1 MAVPERTIK
10 THLKTLNNTIMKKL
24 NNFTLTFSLFG
35 LLLLTACGGG
45 GEHAHEDDH
54 AGEEEHSENA
64 LSVELSEQ
72 QMEAVGI
79 ETGRFSYLPLKN
91 TVKANG
97 MLELPPQKKGTIS
110 ALVAGQVSE
119 INVIEGDLVQ
129 AGDVLATIEDPGI
142 IDIQQEF
149 IEVSEQRAYLEQDYE
164 RKKRLLDEGVGSG
177 REFQES
183 ASRYRSNEARIS
195 GLRSKL
201 ELLGLSAERVL
212 EGNISSSVPVR
223 SPLDGF
229 VRVVEV
235 NTGSYINPGKHM
247 FEVVDNSEL
256 HIDLMVYEKDF
267 HRVKVGQSL
276 FFRYANQP
284 APELYRGE
292 IFAVGKAFEQ
302 NPKAVRIH
310 AHLMEEQQ
318 NLLPGM
324 YVEAMIVTDEE
335 SVRSLPEQAVV
346 SDGGQSYIFI
356 IDEEEE
362 HTDIEQ
368 ASDSGEQMHHGT
380 HLKAIPVITGTS
392 EEGYVEIRLL
402 EEITEESRVVTK
414 GAFFVLSEM
423 RKGEGGHHH

>member
-1 MAVPERTIK
+1 MKSINNI
-10 THLKTLNNTIMKKL
+10 TLV
-24 NNFTLTFSLFG
+24 FSLLG
-35 LLLLTACGGG
+35 LLFLSACGGAD
-45 GEHAHEDDH
+45 HTHEDDH
-54 AGEEEHSENA
+54 VEEEEHTENA
-64 LSVELSEQ
+64 LSVELSER

-79 ETGRFSYLPLKN
+79 EIGQFSYLPLKN

-97 MLELPPQKKGTIS
+97 MLELPPQKKADVS
-110 ALVAGQVSE
+110 ALVAGQVSD
-119 INVIEGDLVQ
+119 INVIEGDRVQ
-129 AGDVLATIEDPGI
+129 TGQVLAAIEDPAI
-142 IDIQQEF
+142 IDMQQAF
-149 IEVSEQRAYLEQDYE
+149 IEASEQRDYLEQDYE
-164 RKKRLLDEGVGSG
+164 RKKRLLDEGVGSQ

-201 ELLGLSAERVL
+201 ELLGLSPERVL

-235 NTGSYINPGKHM
+235 NTGSYINPGEHM

-256 HIDLMVYEKDF
+256 HIDLMVYEKDL
-267 HRVKVGQSL
+267 HRVKEGQSL
-276 FFRYANQP
+276 YFRYANQP
-284 APELYRGE
+284 TSDLYRGE

-302 NPKAVRIH
+302 NPKAVRVH
-310 AHLMEEQQ
+310 AHLIEEQP

-324 YVEAMIVTDEE
+324 YVEAMIVTSEDV
-335 SVRSLPEQAVV
+335 VRSLPEQAVV

-356 IDEEEE
+356 VEEEE
-362 HTDIEQ
+362 HADVEQ
-368 ASDSGEQMHHGT
+368 ASDSGEQEHHGT
-380 HLKAIPVITGTS
+380 HLKAVPVVTGTN
-392 EEGYVEIRLL
+392 EEGYIEIRLL
-402 EEITEESRVVTK
+402 EEITEERKVVTK

>member
-1 MAVPERTIK
+1 MKIFNK
-10 THLKTLNNTIMKKL
+10 YTLV
-24 NNFTLTFSLFG
+24 FSLFG
-35 LLLLTACGGG
+35 LLFFTACGGG

-54 AGEEEHSENA
+54 TEEEEHSENA
-64 LSVELSEQ
+64 LSAELSVQ

-79 ETGRFSYLPLKN
+79 EIGRFSYLPLKN

-97 MLELPPQKKGTIS
+97 MLELPPQKKADIS
-110 ALVAGQVSE
+110 ALVAGQVSD

-142 IDIQQEF
+142 IDMQQEF
-149 IEVSEQRAYLEQDYE
+149 IEVSELGGYLRQDYE
-164 RKKRLLDEGVGSG
+164 RNKRLLDEGVGSQ
-177 REFQES
+177 REFQGSE
-183 ASRYRSNEARIS
+183 SRYRSNEARIS

-201 ELLGLSAERVL
+201 ELLGLNPEQVL
-212 EGNISSSVPVR
+212 EGTISSSVPVR

-229 VRVVEV
+229 VRLVEV
-235 NTGSYINPGKHM
+235 NRGSYINPGKHM

-267 HRVKVGQSL
+267 HRVKEGQSL
-276 FFRYANQP
+276 YFRYSNQP
-284 APELYRGE
+284 TADLYRGE

-302 NPKAVRIH
+302 NPKAVRVH
-310 AHLMEEQQ
+310 AHLMEEQP

-324 YVEAMIVTDEE
+324 YIEAMIVTNNE

-346 SDGGQSYIFI
+346 SDGGQSYIFVI
-356 IDEEEE
+356 EEEE
-362 HTDIEQ
+362 QADVEQ
-368 ASDSGEQMHHGT
+368 VSDAGDQEHHGT
-380 HLKAIPVITGTS
+380 HLKAVPVITGTS

-402 EEITEESRVVTK
+402 EDITEESRVVTK

>member
-1 MAVPERTIK
+1 MKSFNYI
-10 THLKTLNNTIMKKL
+10 TLV
-24 NNFTLTFSLFG
+24 FSLFG
-35 LLLLTACGGG
+35 LLFLSACGGG
-45 GEHAHEDDH
+45 EPAHEEDH
-54 AGEEEHSENA
+54 AEEEEHSENT

-79 ETGRFSYLPLKN
+79 EIGGFSYLPLKN

-110 ALVAGQVSE
+110 ALVAGQVSN
-119 INVIEGDLVQ
+119 INVIEGDRVE
-129 AGDVLATIEDPGI
+129 AGDVLAIIEDPGI
-142 IDIQQEF
+142 ITMQQEF
-149 IEVSEQRAYLEQDYE
+149 IEASEQRNYLKQDYE
-164 RKKRLLDEGVGSG
+164 RKKRLLDEGVGSQ

-201 ELLGLSAERVL
+201 ELLGLNPQRVL
-212 EGNISSSVPVR
+212 EGDISSSVPVR

-235 NTGSYINPGKHM
+235 NTGSYITPGKHM

-256 HIDLMVYEKDF
+256 HIDLMVYEKDL
-267 HRVKVGQSL
+267 HRVKEGQKL
-276 FFRYANQP
+276 YFRYANQP
-284 APELYRGE
+284 TSDLYEGE

-302 NPKAVRIH
+302 NPKAVRVH
-310 AHLMEEQQ
+310 AHLIEKQS

-324 YVEAMIVTDEE
+324 YVEAMIVTDNET
-335 SVRSLPEQAVV
+335 VLSLPEQAVV
-346 SDGGQSYIFI
+346 SDGGQSYIFVV
-356 IDEEEE
+356 EEE
-362 HTDIEQ
+362 HTDVEQ
-368 ASDSGEQMHHGT
+368 ASDSGEQEHHGT
-380 HLKAIPVITGTS
+380 HLKAVPVMTGTI

-402 EEITEESRVVTK
+402 EEVNEESQVVTK

-423 RKGEGGHHH
+423 RKGEGGHGH

>member
-1 MAVPERTIK
+1 MKIFK
-10 THLKTLNNTIMKKL
+10 NYTLV
-24 NNFTLTFSLFG
+24 FSLFG
-35 LLLLTACGGG
+35 LLFLSACGGG
-45 GEHAHEDDH
+45 ENAHEEDH
-54 AGEEEHSENA
+54 AEEEEHSENA

-79 ETGRFSYLPLKN
+79 EIGRFSYLPLKN

-110 ALVAGQVSE
+110 ALVAGQVSD
-119 INVIEGDLVQ
+119 IKVIEGDLVK
-129 AGDVLATIEDPGI
+129 AGDVLATLEDPAI
-142 IDIQQEF
+142 IDMQQEF
-149 IEVSEQRAYLEQDYE
+149 IEASEQRDYLQQDYE
-164 RKKRLLDEGVGSG
+164 RKKRLLDEEVGSQ

-201 ELLGLSAERVL
+201 ELLGLNPEQVL

-229 VRVVEV
+229 VRLVEI
-235 NTGSYINPGKHM
+235 NKGSYITPGKHM

-256 HIDLMVYEKDF
+256 HIDLMVYEKDL
-267 HRVKVGQSL
+267 HRVKEGQSL
-276 FFRYANQP
+276 YFRYANQP
-284 APELYRGE
+284 KSDLYKGE

-302 NPKAVRIH
+302 NPKAVRVH
-310 AHLMEEQQ
+310 AHLMEEQP

-324 YVEAMIVTDEE
+324 YVEAMIVTDDET
-335 SVRSLPEQAVV
+335 VLSLPEEAVV
-346 SDGGQSYIFI
+346 SDRGQSYIFI
-356 IDEEEE
+356 VEEEGE
-362 HTDIEQ
+362 EDVEIEK
-368 ASDSGEQMHHGT
+368 ASDSGKDQHHGT
-380 HLKAIPVITGTS
+380 HLRAIPVVTGTS

-402 EEITEESRVVTK
+402 EKVTEESAVITK

-423 RKGEGGHHH
+423 RKGEGGHGH